1 MRSEKIICFNEKFKK
16 KIYNKFVEKEDKDIF
31 EVK

>member
-1 MRSEKIICFNEKFKK
+1 MRSEIICFNEKFKK
-16 KIYNKFVEKEDKDIF
+16 KIYNKFVEKIEDKDIF